1 MPDNYEIMKSIKEED
16 YVETKDGVV
25 TSAFA
30 SILSIEL
37 DDLTT
42 IMDED
47 DEPLTEAEWLEVVD
61 NMCHLIGQELHDHLY
76 DVMESIRN
84 AREKGNK

>member
-1 MPDNYEIMKSIKEED
+1 MPDNDEIRTSIKKED

-37 DDLTT
+37 EDLTT
-42 IMDED
+42 MMDED
-47 DEPLTEAEWLEVVD
+47 DEPITEAEWLEAVD
-61 NMCHLIGQELHDHLY
+61 HLCDMIGQELHEHLC
-76 DVMESIRN
+76 DAMDAIKN
-84 AREKGNK
+84 AREKGKK

>member
-1 MPDNYEIMKSIKEED
+1 MPDNDEIRTSIKKED

-37 DDLTT
+37 EDLTT
-42 IMDED
+42 MMDED
-47 DEPLTEAEWLEVVD
+47 DEPITEAEWLEAVD
-61 NMCHLIGQELHDHLY
+61 YLCNMIGQELHEHLCEAL
-76 DVMESIRN
+76 DAIQD
-84 AREKGNK
+84 AREKGKK

>member
-1 MPDNYEIMKSIKEED
+1 MPDNDEIRTSIKKED

-61 NMCHLIGQELHDHLY
+61 NMCHLIGQELHEHLCE
-76 DVMESIRN
+76 VMESIRN

>member
-30 SILSIEL
+30 SILSVEL
-37 DDLTT
+37 EDLTT
-42 IMDED
+42 MMYED
-47 DEPLTEAEWLEVVD
+47 DEPLTEAEWLEAVD
-61 NMCHLIGQELHDHLY
+61 HLCDMIGQELHEHLC
-76 DVMESIRN
+76 DVMGLIRDT
-84 AREKGNK
+84 REKGKK

>member
-1 MPDNYEIMKSIKEED
+1 MPDNDEIRTSIKKED

-37 DDLTT
+37 EDL
-42 IMDED
+42 IMMGERYK
-47 DEPLTEAEWLEVVD
+47 PITEAEWLEVVD
-61 NMCHLIGQELHDHLY
+61 HLGDMIGQELHEHLGEAL
-76 DVMESIRN
+76 DAIQD
-84 AREKGNK
+84 AREEGKK